1 MKMVDKV
8 KETSVNFL
16 IDHRQSNPALH
27 KLHVIWAQEV
37 VATVNQAVEDLMS
50 FSQIQPSIL
59 GGTLQEAFAK
69 IVLTEA
75 SYQEAVWRVAT
86 HQLLVR
92 DKEPDHGDADQERCS
107 QAEGHR

>member
-8 KETSVNFL
+8 TDPNEFFVTDDR
-16 IDHRQSNPALH
+16 ITNPALH
-27 KLHVIWAQEV
+27 RLHVVWAQEV
-37 VATVNQAVEDLMS
+37 VAVVNQAVEDLMS
-50 FSQIQPSIL
+50 FSQIQPTIL

-92 DKEPDHGDADQERCS
+92 DKEPDHGDADQEQRS
-107 QAEGHR
+107 

>member
-8 KETSVNFL
+8 TEPGKNFL
-16 IDHRQSNPALH
+16 IDHSRSNPDLH
-27 KLHVIWAQEV
+27 RLHVIWAQDV

-50 FSQIQPSIL
+50 FSQIQPSII
-59 GGTLQEAFAK
+59 GSALQEAFAK

-86 HQLLVR
+86 HQLLSR
-92 DKEPDHGDADQERCS
+92 KEISNGDAD
-107 QAEGHR
+107 